1 MKVRNYK
8 VMLHVWWIDRKVQS
22 FTPHYEG
29 ARKLE
34 RKEGLL
40 SYTRY
45 IYFINALKQNDIKSI
60 GPDR

>member
-1 MKVRNYK
+1 
-8 VMLHVWWIDRKVQS
+8 MLHVWWIDRKVQS